1 MPADYVT
8 NYWQRLRER
17 LEFKGRTHDFRHT
30 FITRMLL
37 RGHSP
42 AVVAKLVGHTSTQ
55 MIDKNYG
62 HLYRQ
67 HREDLVE
74 AIRGGKRPA
83 TKSSRNLVKFPR
95 RAA

>member
-1 MPADYVT
+1 
-8 NYWQRLRER
+8 
-17 LEFKGRTHDFRHT
+17 
-30 FITRMLL
+30 
-37 RGHSP
+37 
-42 AVVAKLVGHTSTQ
+42 

-95 RAA
+95 QAA